1 MKFKTLYKT
10 NKYWNDHTTLEI
22 SFQKENSLYMP
33 AIIAFEQFGDFKV
46 RFFFINTVVLES
58 KTMEEIENR
67 YLHIK
72 GVKE

>member
-1 MKFKTLYKT
+1 
-10 NKYWNDHTTLEI
+10 
-22 SFQKENSLYMP
+22 MP